1 MTVAQLRRKLK
12 RDIDALDARQL
23 RECARRLRELREE
36 EEATA
41 ELLAI
46 PGFLQSVRRELRD
59 VKAGRT
65 TSVRDLR
72 RK

>member
-1 MTVAQLRRKLK
+1 MTATELRQKLK
-12 RDIDALDARQL
+12 RHIDALNARQL
-23 RECARRLRELREE
+23 RDFARRLRELREE

-46 PGFLQSVRRELRD
+46 PGFLQSVRRGLRD
-59 VKAGRT
+59 IKAGQT
-65 TSVRDLR
+65 TSVHDLR